1 MGILR
6 PAPSLTLTERPSV
19 YPNQSAVAIRN
30 QLEPSLSPKAGVFIS
45 VGIMFSQFLA
55 SCYNP
60 VDMSKFRSSKQLQLW
75 LGIFITL
82 ASFVLIY
89 YFLKRE
95 NVKLDDILEE
105 FRTAHYGYLALS
117 AVSVLLFM
125 VFRAVRWRFMLN
137 NSIPWSKVFHIQNIG
152 YMLTM
157 VLPFRIGD
165 VARAILIGRTPPV
178 TLPQG
183 LSTMVVER
191 VLDLL
196 FIVTLL
202 PFTLSSA
209 GTLPDNIQA
218 AVRLSGILAITAII
232 VLVVA
237 ANQRPLANRL
247 IRFVLER
254 VPFLDTET
262 WSKRAD
268 DILAG
273 LSSLTRLRDG
283 VILLVLSIVVWLPIL
298 FAYYAGMRAVH
309 LEPTW
314 AIAGFTVCAAA
325 LSLTVPSSPGQLGVF
340 HAGVIFAL
348 TEILGQPEAASTG
361 FAFLY
366 HALNLLLMIVLGFIG
381 ILGLALRLGD
391 VIASTQT
398 YSEAKTG

>member
-1 MGILR
+1 MTNL
-6 PAPSLTLTERPSV
+6 
-19 YPNQSAVAIRN
+19 
-30 QLEPSLSPKAGVFIS
+30 K
-45 VGIMFSQFLA
+45 
-55 SCYNP
+55 
-60 VDMSKFRSSKQLQLW
+60 SSKQLQLW
-75 LGIFITL
+75 LGIIITL
-82 ASFVLIY
+82 LSFLLIY
-89 YFLKRE
+89 VFLKRAGVNPE
-95 NVKLDDILEE
+95 DIVDE
-105 FRTAHYGYLALS
+105 FKTAHYGYLALS
-117 AVSVLLFM
+117 ALGVLVFM
-125 VFRAVRWRFMLN
+125 LLRAVRWRFMLN
-137 NSIPWSKVFHIQNIG
+137 NSVPWSKVFHIQNIG

-157 VLPFRIGD
+157 LLPFRIGD

-209 GTLPDNIQA
+209 GTLPPNIQT
-218 AVRLSGILAITAII
+218 AVRLSGILAVSAIAI
-232 VLVVA
+232 LIIA
-237 ANQRPLANRL
+237 ANNRPIANQL
-247 IRFVLER
+247 IRFVLAR
-254 VPFLDTET
+254 ISFLDVET

-283 VILLVLSIVVWLPIL
+283 LILLVLSIVVWLPIL

-309 LEPTW
+309 LQPTW
-314 AIAGFTVCAAA
+314 AVAGFTVCAAA

-366 HALNLLLMIVLGFIG
+366 HALNLLLMVVLGLIG

-391 VIASTQT
+391 VIASSQT
-398 YSEAKTG
+398 FKETDTKIG